1 MTELGKKLLRDL
13 VTLRWQIVSIALV
26 VASGVGIL
34 VAAFGTFRS
43 LVHAR
48 DVFYARTRFA
58 DVFVHLTRAPDSVAD
73 ELATIDGVGGVETR
87 LAFDVPLDL
96 PEVAEPVVGR
106 VISLPRPGQSARGR
120 SIVVTGRLPRPRA
133 RREVA
138 INEAFA
144 EARDLEPG
152 DVLPAVLHGHREEL
166 TVVGTVVD
174 AEHVAALRPGEVI
187 PNDAHFGI
195 LWLSYDALASA
206 YQAEGTFDEAVLWIA
221 PGADERAVIA
231 AVDRVLEPHGGYG
244 AYGRDE
250 QPAHRFVDGE
260 LTELEVEAT
269 VLPVIFLAVAA
280 FLLHMV
286 LARIVTQER
295 SQIAALRALGF
306 RVGPIVRHYVL
317 FAVIIAGSG
326 ALAGVAL
333 GVLMGVGMTSV
344 YTRFF
349 RFPDLAYE
357 VEPLVV
363 VLGIG
368 TSLVA
373 GVLGAF
379 GPARRLARLAPAE
392 ALLPPTPHAFHQ
404 SWLARTGIA
413 ARTPATLRLALRN
426 VASRPWRAATSTL
439 GVASAMGILVVGAF
453 WGDAFDALLA
463 HQFRWV
469 QREDA
474 LVTFVGPVRERA
486 VRELE
491 HVPGVRLSEG
501 VRSVP
506 VRLSFGNRDK
516 RVELLGLSAGS
527 TLHRLVAADG
537 TETALPPNGL
547 VLSSHLAQ
555 RLGAG
560 PGARLGVEVLEGER
574 PRRVLTVAAIVDERL
589 GMSAYLERDALAR
602 LLDEAPTVSAALIA
616 LEPGRAPEVHA
627 ALRGFPGISTISMR
641 RTLVFRFQ
649 ETMMRIVLVF
659 SFVLTVLGALV
670 VTGVVYNA
678 ARILVSER
686 ERELATMRVMGFTR
700 GDISEV
706 LLLELAAQVLPALG
720 VGALIGYGLS
730 AVAVHLFGPE
740 DLSIPLVIGVR
751 TWGLALGVVVA
762 SATASALVVRRR
774 LDRLDLVSVLKVRE

>member
-1 MTELGKKLLRDL
+1 MTELGKKLVRDL
-13 VTLRWQIVSIALV
+13 VTMRWQIVSIAIV

-48 DVFYARTRFA
+48 DRFYARTRFA
-58 DVFVHLTRAPDSVAD
+58 DVFVHLTRAPDAVAD
-73 ELATIDGVGGVETR
+73 ELAQIDGVGGVQTR

-96 PEVAEPVVGR
+96 PEVAEPIAGR
-106 VISLPRPGQSARGR
+106 ALSLPRPGQSARSR
-120 SIVVTGRLPRPRA
+120 SIVVAGRLPRARA

-138 INEAFA
+138 VNEAFA
-144 EARDLEPG
+144 EARGLGPG
-152 DVLPAVLHGHREEL
+152 DVLPAILHGHREEL
-166 TVVGTVVD
+166 TIVGTVID
-174 AEHVAALRPGEVI
+174 AEHVAALRAGELI
-187 PNDAHFGI
+187 PDDAHFGI

-206 YQAEGTFDEAVLWIA
+206 YGAEGTFDEASFWLA
-221 PGADERAVIA
+221 PGADERPVIA
-231 AVDRVLEPHGGYG
+231 AIDLVLEPHGGYG

-306 RVGPIVRHYVL
+306 RVAPIVRHYVF
-317 FAVIIAGSG
+317 FALIIASCG
-326 ALAGVAL
+326 ALAGVGL
-333 GVLMGVGMTSV
+333 GVLMGMGMTSV

-357 VEPLVV
+357 VEPVV
-363 VLGIG
+363 VVVGIA
-368 TSLVA
+368 TSSVA

-392 ALLPPTPHAFHQ
+392 ALLPPAPHAFRQ

-426 VASRPWRAATSTL
+426 VASRPWRAATSTF

-453 WGDAFDALLA
+453 WGDAFDALLT

-474 LVTFVGPVRERA
+474 VVTFVAPVRERG
-486 VRELE
+486 VRELA
-491 HVPGVRLSEG
+491 HVPGVRLAEG
-501 VRSVP
+501 IRSVP
-506 VRLSFGNRDK
+506 VRLTHGAREK
-516 RVELLGLSAGS
+516 RTVLLGLSAGS

-537 TETALPPNGL
+537 TETALPAEGL
-547 VLSSHLAQ
+547 VLSGHLAE
-555 RLGAG
+555 RLGARRG
-560 PGARLGVEVLEGER
+560 SRIAVEVLEGER
-574 PRRVLTVAAIVDERL
+574 QRREVAVAAIVDEPL
-589 GMSAYLERDALAR
+589 GMSAYLERGAIAR
-602 LLDEAPTVSAALIA
+602 LLDETPTTSGALIA
-616 LEPGRAPEVHA
+616 VEPGRAREVHA

-641 RTLVFRFQ
+641 RMFVRRFQ
-649 ETMMRIVLVF
+649 GTMMQIVLVF

-706 LLLELAAQVLPALG
+706 LLLELAMQVFPALAL
-720 VGALIGYGLS
+720 GALIGYGLS
-730 AVAVHLFGPE
+730 FLAVDLFGPE
-740 DLSIPLVIGVR
+740 DLSIPLVIGAR
-751 TWGLALGVVVA
+751 TWGLALTVVLGAA
-762 SATASALVVRRR
+762 SASALVVRRR
-774 LDRLDLVSVLKVRE
+774 LDRFDLVSVLKVRE